1 MNGLVRIQTDKLWQD
16 FGIDGQQSLN
26 VLFAVG
32 EIEVVA
38 AEAENAALAQLL
50 DEVAF
55 QQPAGVVGRVAD
67 EQEAPARV
75 AGALQPARG
84 VQLLEQGI
92 ESAQQLLAPLG
103 QSGGHVEPTHLA
115 DHGVGRRQGDG
126 IAAEGAGE
134 EDVLHAAHVLAAA
147 HYGGDGEAVGHPLA
161 EGGQIRGHPE
171 QGLGAS

>member
-1 MNGLVRIQTDKLWQD
+1 MNGLVRIQPDKRRQD
-16 FGIDGQQSLN
+16 IGIDGQQGLD

-32 EIEVVA
+32 KVQVVA
-38 AEAENAALAQLL
+38 AETEDAPFAQLL